1 MTAQRNHSSILNLPF
16 DFVSVILLLFLILL
30 PSPHFSELE
39 EPCLLD
45 LGKLCSEN
53 PEKGA
58 EVDCLQEHY
67 DKLTED
73 CQEAVKR
80 VTDREADDIGQL
92 MRKIGLV

>member
-1 MTAQRNHSSILNLPF
+1 MFSYPVNILSS
-16 DFVSVILLLFLILL
+16 
-30 PSPHFSELE
+30 SELE

-73 CQEAVKR
+73 CQQAVAR
-80 VTDREADDIGQL
+80 VTEREADDIGWCVRWL
-92 MRKIGLV
+92 SGNSVTEAMRFIIIYQPPTLSS